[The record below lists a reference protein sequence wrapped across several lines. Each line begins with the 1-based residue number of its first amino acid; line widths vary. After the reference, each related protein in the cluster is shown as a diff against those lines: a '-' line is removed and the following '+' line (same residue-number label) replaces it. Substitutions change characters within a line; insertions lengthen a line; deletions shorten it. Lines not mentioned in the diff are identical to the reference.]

1 MAEEKNKKTDEV
13 KDLQNQVEAMQKL
26 LNHYMNKANQL
37 EQQLVLNQEE
47 LIQIIMK
54 VVVTILTWPSQ
65 NTHL

>member
-26 LNHYMNKANQL
+26 LNHYMAKANQL

-47 LIQIIMK
+47 QTWVGGQSL
-54 VVVTILTWPSQ
+54 LT
-65 NTHL
+65 

>member
-47 LIQIIMK
+47 Q
-54 VVVTILTWPSQ
+54 T
-65 NTHL
+65 

>member
-13 KDLQNQVEAMQKL
+13 KDLQNQVEAMKKL

-47 LIQIIMK
+47 Q
-54 VVVTILTWPSQ
+54 T
-65 NTHL
+65 